1 MRHKSFIRKL
11 TAAFMS
17 VCLTIGSA
25 GTLPVTVYG
34 NSEGTDTT
42 DIISTDSPDFD
53 IVEKVADLL
62 AQGDYEEGRAIVLYD
77 TESPASDEELV
88 GAGDLIA
95 GAEQIAE
102 VSAESYVN
110 ATGETL
116 QLSDEELVGA
126 SSDSADNDRIAVLVV
141 EDQSRSTEELLRE
154 LLSDPRVLSAE
165 PDYIFS
171 VNSVDQDVPS
181 DELLGSDSVIPDTE
195 SSTGSELEPFVQN
208 PSVSIPEDEYADQDS
223 DTDYDTDDETVTS
236 DIADLPVPDSD
247 AANID
252 GAGSADQSAD
262 ALVSDDAEEEV
273 IVGAS
278 GDLTPYQW
286 GMSDGKNRYA
296 GAMLENTEVYSVN
309 SPNWNTVG
317 ATNAEGVIA
326 VIDTGIDHTHPDL
339 KDNMYVIPNSVREK
353 LGCGEYG
360 ISTMVKVREKTDT
373 MDVHGHGTHCAG
385 IIAASWNNRG
395 VSGVASGA
403 ELMAVRAL
411 DDKGFSNYSSI
422 LLALNFVKDAKE
434 NGIDIRATNNSY
446 GVTTFSYALRTMI
459 EELGNL
465 GIICVFAS
473 GNESSYVN
481 PTTGGMN
488 HLWDLPNVVIVNAS
502 AENGDKALFS
512 NFSQNE
518 THIFAPG
525 VNILSTVPTAG
536 SDEAPIDYFAELD
549 DAPLYK
555 DPSWKNLSSDMI
567 PNVSFDW
574 MKDSYFDYFQITQ
587 MIDISSCGQTPALRI
602 KLLKDVPAGKEMTYC
617 FLIPV
622 GKDAPVSYVSADI
635 LTPDSDTTTT
645 LRIRTR
651 TDGDTISDIFCCQRD
666 DHYDWVHRSVIN
678 LDKIDG
684 TIDMVEDVY
693 LPVYI
698 DLNKKDGS
706 SLKAGEYIY
715 IDNICVGSSSY
726 RNNQTAYG
734 FMDGTSMATP
744 FAAGMAMVLY
754 KGKEVNRQNANLLA
768 AGLQGLVRT
777 KDSLA
782 GYCTSGGVL
791 DYSVDSNAM
800 LPVINSATLNGTDL
814 TITLSGYFFG
824 NRGTQS
830 SVNLAGTDLEIVSW
844 SNNEVVVKCPDRMA
858 SGLQKIVLTDAIGL
872 TTRGA
877 FSLTVPK
884 DSEIEDT
891 ATELYETTLPDIPE
905 DVISADES
913 ICNVCGLNDTIYI
926 TAGTP
931 VGDEFYA
938 EKLVSYSIKDKKWEV
953 TALIPE
959 EGLADCSMTAFQ
971 GTLFLNGTDLTG
983 KAYLYYYSPSKK
995 DWYLLEESGVADA
1008 TIVNFKNNLLS
1019 IGGSPL
1025 EAASEIR
1032 LIDVSTGKDSL
1043 LTDLGYKIAAVQ
1055 TAVCGD
1061 TLCLYGGSIYNE
1073 NTKKWESDRNGSAC
1087 YTITGEGVSRDTRKE
1102 INIEP
1107 LLMKNSE
1114 DLESA
1119 ICSSDKEIYLVGAQ
1133 LSQDASG
1140 SVIDPSGYQ
1149 IADGDTWV
1157 YSDQMKNLGKRL
1169 SHTIVTFPRAVVY
1182 KGVLYGFGLNT
1193 QDGNP
1198 TEYVARATV
1207 VDETPDTPIQD
1218 TIKIKIPTAK
1228 KGLKYNGKAQTGVP
1242 ASGEGFY
1249 NIKNNRKTDPGTY
1262 KARAELIDQ
1271 DYLVWED
1278 GTSAAKTI
1286 TWSIAPISVTGVKL
1300 DKTNLTVYAGTTTQL
1315 KATVIPSG
1323 ANNKAVTWKS
1333 ADAKI
1338 AKVDQNGKVTAVKAG
1353 TVKVTVTTKDGAK
1366 KATCTVK
1373 VIAGVPVYRLYD
1385 IKGTGD
1391 HLFTTSAYE
1400 KDTLTLRGWKYEG
1413 IAWYE
1418 PKTSSRPVYRSYN
1431 PNNGL
1436 HMYTYS
1442 DTERSALA
1450 GAGWKM
1456 EGIAFYSCT
1465 DSSKVPV
1472 YRLYNPN
1479 GGTHFFTKAVS
1490 EKNML
1495 VKAGWK
1501 YEGIG
1506 FYALGI

>member
-1 MRHKSFIRKL
+1 MRHKSLINKL
-11 TAAFMS
+11 TAAFMT

-34 NSEGTDTT
+34 EGEGTDTT

-53 IVEKVADLL
+53 IDEKVADLL

-77 TESPASDEELV
+77 TESPVSDEELV

-116 QLSDEELVGA
+116 PIPDGELVGA
-126 SSDSADNDRIAVLVV
+126 SSDSADDDRIAILVV

-171 VNSVDQDVPS
+171 VNSVDQDGPS
-181 DELLGSDSVIPDTE
+181 DELLENTAVIPDTE
-195 SSTGSELEPFVQN
+195 SSTGSEAEPFVQN
-208 PSVSIPEDEYADQDS
+208 PSVSIPEDEYALQDS
-223 DTDYDTDDETVTS
+223 DTDYDMDDETVTS
-236 DIADLPVPDSD
+236 DTADLSVSGRDV
-247 AANID
+247 ANID
-252 GAGSADQSAD
+252 GSGSADQSAD

-296 GAMLENTEVYSVN
+296 GAMLEDTEVYSVN

-339 KDNMYVIPNSVREK
+339 KDNMYVIPDSVQEK
-353 LGCGEYG
+353 LDCGEYG
-360 ISTMVKVREKTDT
+360 VSTLIGVRDKTDT
-373 MDVHGHGTHCAG
+373 MDVDGHGTHCAG
-385 IIAASWNNRG
+385 IIAASWNNKG
-395 VSGVASGA
+395 VSGVTSGA
-403 ELMAVRAL
+403 KLIAVRAL
-411 DDKGFSNYSSI
+411 DDKGSTTYSAI
-422 LLALNFVKDAKE
+422 LFAQAFVQNAKE
-434 NGIDIRATNNSY
+434 NGIDIRATSNSY
-446 GVTTFSYALRTMI
+446 SVDAPNYALRVMI
-459 EELGNL
+459 EELGKL

-473 GNESSYVN
+473 GNESSYIN
-481 PTTGGMN
+481 LLEQSTN
-488 HLWDLPNVVIVNAS
+488 HIWDLPNVVIVDAS
-502 AENGDKALFS
+502 AENGDKASFS
-512 NFSQNE
+512 NFSQNQ

-549 DAPLYK
+549 DAPLYT
-555 DPSWKNLSSDMI
+555 DPSWKNLGSDMI
-567 PNVSFDW
+567 AGVSLDW
-574 MKDSYFDYFQITQ
+574 LEYPYFDYFQVTQIT
-587 MIDISSCGQTPALRI
+587 DISSCGQTPALRF

-622 GKDAPVSYVSADI
+622 GKDAPVAYVSADI
-635 LTPDSDTTTT
+635 LTPDSNTTTT
-645 LRIRTR
+645 LRVRTR
-651 TDGDTISDIFCCQRD
+651 TDGDTMSDVSSSVRE
-666 DHYDWVHRSVIN
+666 DHYDWVHRSVID
-678 LDKIDG
+678 LDKNG
-684 TIDMVEDVY
+684 RTIDMVDDVY

-698 DLNKKDGS
+698 DLSKNDNS
-706 SLKAGEYIY
+706 SLKAGEYVY

-726 RNNQTAYG
+726 RNDQTAFG
-734 FMDGTSMATP
+734 IMSGTSMATP

-754 KGKEVNRQNANLLA
+754 KGKEVNRQNASLLA

-800 LPVINSATLNGTDL
+800 LPVINSATLNSTDR
-814 TITLSGYFFG
+814 TITLAGYFFG
-824 NRGTQS
+824 NRGTLS

-858 SGLQKIVLTDAIGL
+858 SGLQKIVLTDAGGL
-872 TTRGA
+872 TTRSA
-877 FSLTVPK
+877 FSLTVPE

-891 ATELYETTLPDIPE
+891 ATELYETTLPDIPA
-905 DVISADES
+905 DVIGVDES

-926 TAGTP
+926 TAGKTY
-931 VGDEFYA
+931 GSGLYA
-938 EKLVSYSIKDKKWEV
+938 EKLVSYSIKDKKWKV
-953 TALIPE
+953 VATIPE
-959 EGLADCSMTAFQ
+959 EGLTDCSIAAYQ
-971 GTLFLNGTDLTG
+971 GTIFLNGTDVDG
-983 KAYLYYYSPSKK
+983 IAYLYYYSPSKK
-995 DWYLLEESGVADA
+995 DWYLLEKSGVADA
-1008 TIVNFKNNLLS
+1008 TIVSFKNSLLS
-1019 IGGSPL
+1019 IGGSSL
-1025 EAASEIR
+1025 KTASEIR
-1032 LIDVSTGKDSL
+1032 LIDVSTGKANVL
-1043 LTDLGYKIAAVQ
+1043 ADLGYKIARAQ

-1061 TLCLYGGSIYNE
+1061 TLCLYEGYVYNE
-1073 NTKKWESDRNGSAC
+1073 ETNKWKQDQYGMAC
-1087 YTITGEGVSRDTRKE
+1087 YTISDKGISRDAGKE
-1102 INIEP
+1102 IEINS
-1107 LLMKNSE
+1107 LLMKGSE
-1114 DLESA
+1114 ALLST
-1119 ICSSDKEIYLVGAQ
+1119 ICASDEDIYLVGLQ

-1149 IADGDTWV
+1149 VADGDTWV

-1169 SHTIVTFPRAVVY
+1169 SHTIVTHPKAVVY
-1182 KGVLYGFGLNT
+1182 KGILYGFGLNT

-1198 TEYVARATV
+1198 TTYVARATV

-1218 TIKIKIPTAK
+1218 TIKVKIPKAK
-1228 KGLKYNGKAQTGVP
+1228 KGLIYNGKSQTGVP
-1242 ASGEGFY
+1242 ASAEGYY

-1300 DKTNLTVYAGTTTQL
+1300 DKTNLTVYAGTTGQL
-1315 KATVIPSG
+1315 KATVIPSE

-1333 ADAKI
+1333 ADTTI
-1338 AKVDQNGKVTAVKAG
+1338 AKVDQSGKVTGVKAG
-1353 TVKVTVTTKDGAK
+1353 TVKVTVTTKDGSK

-1373 VIAGVPVYRLYD
+1373 VIAGIPVYRLYNV
-1385 IKGTGD
+1385 KGNGD

-1400 KDTLTLRGWKYEG
+1400 KNTLTLRGWKYEG
-1413 IAWYE
+1413 IAWYA
-1418 PKTSSRPVYRSYN
+1418 PKTSSTAVYRFYN
-1431 PNNGL
+1431 SNNGT
-1436 HMYTYS
+1436 HMYTK
-1442 DTERSALA
+1442 TAAERTAMT
-1450 GAGWKM
+1450 GAGWKQ

-1479 GGTHFFTKAVS
+1479 NAQHFFTKAVS
-1490 EKNML
+1490 EKNTL

-1506 FYALGI
+1506 FYALP